1 MSAPLLLALDQ
12 GTQSARALLFDAR
25 GQLVARAR
33 QPVEPYWSGPPG
45 EAEQDAEH
53 FWWGLGEACQALW
66 RAHPQ
71 LKERVQA
78 VALTTQRAS
87 VVCLDREYRPLRPA
101 IIWLDRRRAADYPEL
116 PWYWRWGVA
125 LLGQGGTLRQF
136 RGKAECNWLAEREP
150 ELWRR
155 TEHFVLLSGFLTW
168 KLCGVLK
175 DCTASQVG
183 YLPFDYRRRQWAR
196 PGDLKWQALRVRREQ
211 LPELVPP
218 GQPLGRISAEAEA
231 HTGIPAGLP
240 LIACGADKACEVL
253 GSGVLSPDIGH
264 VSYGTTA
271 TFNTSNRRYVEP
283 YPFVPAYGAAAPD
296 YYTSEIIVQRG
307 YWLVEWFKREF
318 AAEEVQRAERQGVA
332 AEALFDE
339 LLDQS
344 PPGALGLMLQ
354 PFWNPGVRFPGPE
367 AKGAILGFGDAH
379 DRAHLYRAIV
389 EGIAYA
395 LKDGQERL
403 QKRNRSP
410 VRELRVS
417 GGGSQSDR
425 ILQIT
430 ADIFDLPVVR
440 PHTFET
446 SGLGAAINAAVGT
459 GLYPDHERAV
469 AAMTHPGPRFEP
481 RAGHRDTYQQ
491 LYHRVY
497 RRIYPRLSGLY
508 REIRAITGYPA
519 DL

>member
-1 MSAPLLLALDQ
+1 
-12 GTQSARALLFDAR
+12 
-25 GQLVARAR
+25 
-33 QPVEPYWSGPPG
+33 
-45 EAEQDAEH
+45 
-53 FWWGLGEACQALW
+53 
-66 RAHPQ
+66 
-71 LKERVQA
+71 
-78 VALTTQRAS
+78 
-87 VVCLDREYRPLRPA
+87 
-101 IIWLDRRRAADYPEL
+101 
-116 PWYWRWGVA
+116 
-125 LLGQGGTLRQF
+125 
-136 RGKAECNWLAEREP
+136 
-150 ELWRR
+150 
-155 TEHFVLLSGFLTW
+155 
-168 KLCGVLK
+168 
-175 DCTASQVG
+175 
-183 YLPFDYRRRQWAR
+183 
-196 PGDLKWQALRVRREQ
+196 
-211 LPELVPP
+211 
-218 GQPLGRISAEAEA
+218 
-231 HTGIPAGLP
+231 
-240 LIACGADKACEVL
+240 
-253 GSGVLSPDIGH
+253 
-264 VSYGTTA
+264 
-271 TFNTSNRRYVEP
+271 
-283 YPFVPAYGAAAPD
+283 
-296 YYTSEIIVQRG
+296 G

-379 DRAHLYRAIV
+379 DRAQLYRAIV

-403 QKRNRSP
+403 QQRNRSP

-481 RAGHRDTYQQ
+481 RAGHRDTYQ
-491 LYHRVY
+491 
-497 RRIYPRLSGLY
+497 
-508 REIRAITGYPA
+508 
-519 DL
+519 